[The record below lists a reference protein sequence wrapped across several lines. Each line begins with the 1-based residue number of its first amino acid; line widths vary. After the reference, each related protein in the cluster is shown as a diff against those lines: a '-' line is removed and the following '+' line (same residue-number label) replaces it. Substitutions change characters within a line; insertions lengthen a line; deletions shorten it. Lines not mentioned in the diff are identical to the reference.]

1 MIKYVI
7 ALVAA
12 LTLTAC
18 AATHEDQNASME
30 NAQRSLPAD
39 CTLAYIGKVAIAG
52 SGYPANIFAVRCGDT
67 VTTSVNTNVKSGK
80 QTRSQTDVI
89 ITQN

>member
-1 MIKYVI
+1 MMKFVI
-7 ALVAA
+7 ALAAA
-12 LTLTAC
+12 LTLSAC

-67 VTTSVNTNVKSGK
+67 VTTSVNTTVKSGK
-80 QTRSQTDVI
+80 HSRNQTDVFI
-89 ITQN
+89 DQN